1 MPASRKRNK
10 GKDRKAKQLA
20 KKEEK
25 DRADANRFWRRFCSS
40 SIECNHGRTLVVSTD
55 HPITSFIDQFFVN
68 FTISKTQ
75 QNLKD
80 LFETHTQIWTKDS
93 FRTLSIGIL
102 AHIGT
107 NMLLLDVPEMSWSD
121 DTVGWSMCLAQCIVV
136 LEHYNGTK
144 DIDSVINS
152 RLVRSKWRDL
162 NPYIN
167 SDRRDA
173 LKFFRKRTSCKCL
186 KKMHLEARKTLPK
199 LGSCWNCDKEA
210 ERVSLSVCSKCMVM
224 QYCSRECQVAN
235 YKEHKEYCD
244 EYARIHKQNKQ
255 QDIGTSRP
263 TK

>member
-10 GKDRKAKQLA
+10 GRDRKAKQLA
-20 KKEEK
+20 KKEENES
-25 DRADANRFWRRFCSS
+25 ADANRFWRRLWTGWAKASL
-40 SIECNHGRTLVVSTD
+40 CNHGCDVAISNDHSVS
-55 HPITSFIDQFFVN
+55 IFIDQLYINLQHKRMFVSD
-68 FTISKTQ
+68 TMRDTLEI
-75 QNLKD
+75 
-80 LFETHTQIWTKDS
+80 HTQIWKNE
-93 FRTLSIGIL
+93 RCRKLAIGIL
-102 AHIGT
+102 VRIGT
-107 NMLLLDVPEMSWSD
+107 NMLLEEGSEGQ
-121 DTVGWSMCLAQCIVV
+121 VGWSMCLAQCIVV
-136 LEHYNGTK
+136 LEHCNGTK
-144 DIDSVINS
+144 GIDSVINS

-186 KKMHLEARKTLPK
+186 KKMHLEARNTLPK
-199 LGSCWNCDKEA
+199 LGACWNCDKEA
-210 ERVSLSVCSKCMVM
+210 ERVSLSICSKCMVM